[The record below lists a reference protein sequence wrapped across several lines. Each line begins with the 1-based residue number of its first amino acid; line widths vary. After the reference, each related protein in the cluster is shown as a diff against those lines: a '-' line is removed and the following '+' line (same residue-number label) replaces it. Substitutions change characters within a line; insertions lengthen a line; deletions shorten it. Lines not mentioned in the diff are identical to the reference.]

1 MGLQQVQ
8 DRFPRYA
15 QFYANLRPV
24 ARRKAVELVVTTC
37 MLRNRA
43 PGVAL
48 AVSAYLYDRGV
59 TKAAGRPMRD
69 AIRFVCSCDARGR
82 TRCRSTTLCI
92 EAGTARQDA
101 SRRAVSLC
109 AADRQQSVLPYGSPP
124 MQLSTDHLLPQ
135 NGTFQAALVDIAPAG
150 LIHRREALLPDE
162 HRALTAAVDDPRS
175 SRTALSAR
183 YARFRTGHEPA
194 PASLPDYRRLAD
206 DSREK
211 NRCARWSDN
220 LRRRVRGTANGLAE
234 GPSQGPSRR
243 VACSV
248 QSPPLGGRAAQVAGG

>member
-69 AIRFVCSCDARGR
+69 AIRFVCSCEARGR
-82 TRCRSTTLCI
+82 IRCRSTTLCI

-109 AADRQQSVLPYGSPP
+109 AVDRQQSVLPYGSPP

-150 LIHRREALLPDE
+150 LIHRPGSHAPGRTPRADRRGRRSALVEDG
-162 HRALTAAVDDPRS
+162 TIRS
-175 SRTALSAR
+175 IRPIPYRSRTC
-183 YARFRTGHEPA
+183 P
-194 PASLPDYRRLAD
+194 RLA
-206 DSREK
+206 
-211 NRCARWSDN
+211 A
-220 LRRRVRGTANGLAE
+220 
-234 GPSQGPSRR
+234 
-243 VACSV
+243 
-248 QSPPLGGRAAQVAGG
+248 